1 MVSRLTLV
9 KLIVIG
15 PFGLSGQLLLCSIS
29 FRFSTEWT
37 TIVETPQLDDSEQK
51 QDQND
56 EQDEADSAAA
66 VVTESWTQ
74 AIASKTEH
82 QNQDDK
88 KD

>member
-1 MVSRLTLV
+1 MVCRLTLA
-9 KLIVIG
+9 KQIVIG
-15 PFGLSGQLLLCSIS
+15 PFGLFGS
-29 FRFSTEWT
+29 FRNIGFRSRPNEP
-37 TIVETPQLDDSEQK
+37 TIFETSRLDDSEQK

-56 EQDEADSAAA
+56 EQNEADSAAA